1 MATVTVPNVEG
12 LRATPALAKLSAAGL
27 SGHLSMARNS
37 KYEYKV
43 VSQTPGAG
51 RKVTRGSRVDLGIQ
65 QVGGGTSS
73 TGSGGGTSSTGTGT
87 SSGTG
92 STSSTPG
99 SAASG
104 GGTST
109 GQGAVSG
116 GAAGGSGGTGATG
129 GGPANTS
136 ASTTA
141 PDNAT
146 QAAAAS
152 DDQTDWNAFF
162 SSGSGQY
169 ASTYAAVAA
178 TPESGQAGTTTTTP
192 APGQ

>member
-27 SGHLSMARNS
+27 SGHLSMPRNS

-51 RKVTRGSRVDLGIQ
+51 RKVARGSRVDLGIQ
-65 QVGGGTSS
+65 QVGGGGTA
-73 TGSGGGTSSTGTGT
+73 GSGGGTSSTGTG
-87 SSGTG
+87 
-92 STSSTPG
+92 STSSAPG
-99 SAASG
+99 STTAG
-104 GGTST
+104 GGTSS
-109 GQGAVSG
+109 GQGATGSSG
-116 GAAGGSGGTGATG
+116 DTGATG
-129 GGPANTS
+129 GGAANTS

-146 QAAAAS
+146 QTAAAS